1 MKKILFALIGAAAL
15 FTFASCGSSVPVQD
29 AMSASTGEQ
38 IEDMTLEKAA
48 GTYELSA
55 VEAGKNSMLTLDSY
69 TTNVLVLEADGT
81 YALTVE
87 AGTHAEHKD
96 GTYSI
101 SANGEVTFADDMH
114 LASAGEKVVCNGE
127 KLVASGALGSQM
139 SLAMEYT
146 KTADTSSAE

>member
-1 MKKILFALIGAAAL
+1 MKKLLFALIGAAAL
-15 FTFASCGSSVPVQD
+15 FTFASCGSSAPVKD

-48 GTYELSA
+48 GTYELTA

-87 AGTHAEHKD
+87 ADTHAEHKD

-101 SANGEVTFADDMH
+101 TTDGEVTFAQDVY
-114 LASAGEKVVCNGE
+114 LASAGERVVCNGE
-127 KLVASGALGSQM
+127 KLVASGTLGTQM
-139 SLAMEYT
+139 SITLEYT
-146 KTADTSSAE
+146 KTPDTSSAE